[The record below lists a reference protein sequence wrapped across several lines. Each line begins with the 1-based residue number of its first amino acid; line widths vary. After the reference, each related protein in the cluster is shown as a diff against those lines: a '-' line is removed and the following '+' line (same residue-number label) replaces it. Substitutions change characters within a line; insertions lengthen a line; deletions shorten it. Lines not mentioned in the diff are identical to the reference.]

1 MKPLITFRRALAV
14 LEKHY
19 GRPKPPR
26 ITDPFEMVLW
36 ESVTYL
42 GTDERRAAAFAALK
56 KGVGTKPKNI
66 LSASDATLLEICSM
80 GGIVPNQCV
89 QKLRRAAEIAHWIF
103 KDDVRAVLKQPP
115 AKAKA
120 AMKKFHGFG
129 DPGAERVLLFNRVVP
144 VLALDSNGL
153 RVLQRIGYGQ
163 MQKNYSTAYRGMQEA
178 LAAELPVDFG
188 ALICAHQLLRQ
199 HGKKLCK
206 TTRPR
211 CEDCPLARDCA
222 YSQSQRR

>member
-26 ITDPFEMVLW
+26 VTDPFEMVLW

-56 KGVGTKPKNI
+56 KRVGTKPQDI
-66 LSASDATLLEICSM
+66 LNATDTTLLEICSM
-80 GGIVPNQCV
+80 GGIVPKQCV

-103 KDDVRAVLKQPP
+103 KDDVRAALKQPP

-120 AMKKFHGFG
+120 AMKKFPGFG
-129 DPGAERVLLFNRVVP
+129 DPGAERILLFNRVVP

-153 RVLQRIGYGQ
+153 RVLLRLGYGEEL
-163 MQKNYSTAYRGMQEA
+163 KNYSATYRSVQNA
-178 LAAELPVDFG
+178 VADQPPQDFDVM
-188 ALICAHQLLRQ
+188 IRAHQLLRQ
-199 HGKKLCK
+199 HGKELCK
-206 TTRPR
+206 PNQPH
-211 CEDCPLARDCA
+211 CGDCPLTKDCA
-222 YSQSQRR
+222 YFQSLRK

>member
-1 MKPLITFRRALAV
+1 MRPSITFRKTIAV

-26 ITDPFEMVLW
+26 VTDPFEMVLW

-56 KGVGTKPKNI
+56 KRVGTKPQDI
-66 LSASDATLLEICSM
+66 LNASDAALLEICSM
-80 GGIVPNQCV
+80 GGIVPKRCV

-103 KDDVRAVLKQPP
+103 KDDVRAALKQAP

-120 AMKKFHGFG
+120 AMKKFQGFG
-129 DPGAERVLLFNRVVP
+129 GPGAERVLLYNHVVP

-153 RVLQRIGYGQ
+153 RVLRRVGYGEE
-163 MQKNYSTAYRGMQEA
+163 MKNYSATYRAVQEA
-178 LAAELPVDFG
+178 LADQLPKDIDV
-188 ALICAHQLLRQ
+188 LIRAHQLLRQ
-199 HGKKLCK
+199 HGKELCK
-206 TTRPR
+206 TSRPL
-211 CEDCPLARDCA
+211 CDDCPLTKDCA
-222 YSQSQRR
+222 YSQSLRK